1 MEKHIKDN
9 VREVASRI
17 EAAAS
22 RAGRDPGDV
31 LLLGATKN
39 RTPEE
44 VQEAVKAGVNVAGE
58 NRVQELLAKVGDV
71 PGPVQWDFIG
81 HLQRNKV
88 RHVIGVVRLIH
99 SVDSARLAEEIDRR
113 ARGAGFVQEVLL
125 QVNVAGEASK
135 EGIEP
140 DGLPAVLR
148 EMEGF
153 KNIGIRGLSTI
164 APVTDEPEEVRWV
177 FHSLAELGRDM
188 ELTHNGFKCGV
199 LSMGMTN
206 DFEIA
211 VEEGSTCV
219 RVGTAIF
226 GPRKY
231 SEAG

>member
-31 LLLGATKN
+31 LLLAATKN

-71 PGPVQWDFIG
+71 RGPVQWDFIG

-99 SVDSARLAEEIDRR
+99 SVDSVRLAEEIDRR
-113 ARGAGFVQEVLL
+113 AQGAGFVQEVLL

-140 DGLPAVLR
+140 DGLRAVLR

-153 KNIGIRGLSTI
+153 ENIGIRGLSTI
-164 APVTDEPEEVRWV
+164 APLTDEPEEVRWV

-188 ELTHNGFKCGV
+188 ELTYNGFTCGV

-206 DFEIA
+206 DYEIA